1 MSLSSSRTPCASI
14 RKKTAGDGPLR
25 SGWQMKVSIS
35 PSLVVM
41 SSVFSIIGV
50 PPRSLSLRC
59 IAKSSGAAHVAL
71 FLEPS
76 PFSPLLIAL
85 GAMFL
90 QQTFASVGKVLPA
103 VVAPLVIAEFDAD
116 PAWVGVYYGVAAAA
130 SLFAQMGCGSFIV
143 RYGALRMSQVALVLL
158 GGGMAV
164 AAEGSLPGFGASAII
179 GGGGAAVSTPT
190 SSQLLGRVSPPRLAP
205 LVFSIKQT
213 AVPMGTLICGFLG
226 PAMAGALGWRGAML
240 ATAAAC
246 VAFAA
251 MLQPLRAR
259 FDNDRVPSRRFR
271 LSDFRTTV
279 ASVLKA
285 RDLRRLSFACF
296 AFNGVQSVFTA
307 YFVTYLVALD
317 YELAAAG
324 FLFSLVVAVAVPCR
338 ILWGWLGSFHVKP
351 RLVMAGLSLGMAGSI
366 AVTGLFTAAWPMA
379 AMGLVG
385 GVLSATAMSWH
396 GILLSETARL
406 APAGRVGAVTGGV
419 LSFGQIGAF
428 LGPSDFSLLLPRTG
442 GYGAGWAVCAIPA
455 LWVGISL
462 LRPRAPAERSEALT
476 ARTV

>member
-1 MSLSSSRTPCASI
+1 LPLML
-14 RKKTAGDGPLR
+14 TAL
-25 SGWQMKVSIS
+25 
-35 PSLVVM
+35 
-41 SSVFSIIGV
+41 
-50 PPRSLSLRC
+50 
-59 IAKSSGAAHVAL
+59 A
-71 FLEPS
+71 
-76 PFSPLLIAL
+76 
-85 GAMFL
+85 AMFV

-103 VVAPLVIAEFDAD
+103 VVAPLVIAELHAD
-116 PAWVGVYYGVAAAA
+116 PAWVGVYYGLSAAA
-130 SLFAQMGCGSFIV
+130 SLIAQMGCGSFII

-164 AAEGSLPGFGASAII
+164 AAEGWLLGFGASAII

-213 AVPMGTLICGFLG
+213 AVPAGLLICGFLG
-226 PAMAGALGWRGAML
+226 PAVAGALGWRGAML

-246 VAFAA
+246 VTCAA

-259 FDNDRVPSRRFR
+259 FDDDRMPSRRFR
-271 LSDFRTTV
+271 LSDFRTTI

-285 RDLRRLSFACF
+285 RDLRALSFACF

-307 YFVTYLVALD
+307 YFVTYLVALGYD
-317 YELAAAG
+317 LAAAG
-324 FLFSLVVAVAVPCR
+324 FLFSFVVAVAVPCR
-338 ILWGWLGSFHVKP
+338 VLWGWLGSFHVAP
-351 RLVMAGLSLGMAGSI
+351 RLVMAGLALGMAASVL
-366 AVTGLFTAAWPMA
+366 VTGLFSAAWPMA

-385 GVLSATAMSWH
+385 AVLSATAVSWH

-406 APAGRVGAVTGGV
+406 APAGRVGSVTGGV

-428 LGPSDFSLLLPRTG
+428 VGPFAFSLLLSLTG

-455 LWVGISL
+455 LWVSISL
-462 LRPRAPAERSEALT
+462 LRPRAPMERGEALT
-476 ARTV
+476 TATTRVNTTS

>member
-1 MSLSSSRTPCASI
+1 
-14 RKKTAGDGPLR
+14 
-25 SGWQMKVSIS
+25 
-35 PSLVVM
+35 
-41 SSVFSIIGV
+41 
-50 PPRSLSLRC
+50 
-59 IAKSSGAAHVAL
+59 
-71 FLEPS
+71 
-76 PFSPLLIAL
+76 
-85 GAMFL
+85 MFL
-90 QQTFASVGKVLPA
+90 QQTFASVGKVFPA
-103 VVAPLVIAEFDAD
+103 VVAPLVIAELHAD
-116 PAWVGVYYGVAAAA
+116 PAWVGVYYGVSAVA

-164 AAEGSLPGFGASAII
+164 AVEGSLPGFGASAII

-213 AVPMGTLICGFLG
+213 AVPAGLLICGFMG
-226 PAMAGALGWRGAML
+226 PAMAGAVGWRGATL

-246 VAFAA
+246 VVFAV

-259 FDNDRVPSRRFR
+259 FDDDRVPSRRFR
-271 LSDFRTTV
+271 LADFRTTI

-285 RDLRRLSFACF
+285 QDLRRLSFACF

-317 YELAAAG
+317 YELASAG
-324 FLFSLVVAVAVPCR
+324 FLFSLVVAVAMPCR
-338 ILWGWLGSFHVKP
+338 ILWGWLGSFHATPGV
-351 RLVMAGLSLGMAGSI
+351 VMAGLAFGMAGSV
-366 AVTGLFTAAWPMA
+366 AVTGLFTPAWPMA
-379 AMGLVG
+379 AMGLVV

-406 APAGRVGAVTGGV
+406 APAGRAGAVTGGV

-428 LGPSDFSLLLPRTG
+428 LGPSAFSLLLRLRVTG

-462 LRPRAPAERSEALT
+462 LRPGAG
-476 ARTV
+476 